1 MTVKLGARIE
11 ADVSPLVEALATAGE
26 ALDQF
31 EGRVQA
37 ANDELTQIGDAGSA
51 SLGSLAGGAGQAAD
65 ALAPL
70 GAAAEAVRAAAA
82 AAQDGDAA
90 LGTFSETGGAAAAA
104 LTSLFEIANDNRG
117 FAGITAAAGE
127 AADGLERLGG
137 TGSAA
142 LEMLVQPAADAGTA
156 VAGLAPV
163 ADGAGQALAELL
175 GTAGNTEGL
184 NQLAQATGEVGAALA
199 GLTAGDEGF
208 ARDLAANQQQLSA
221 LATARTEISQTLRDA
236 DQENADASQAILD
249 QANRIAEDGF
259 AARVE
264 LERQFWQDNQV
275 IEEAGGQTALEVMTA
290 ALGEQNAV
298 MAEELAKR
306 NQTVREQAAELRTT
320 LDDSYKEYLAPAVG
334 LPDDVRQNNRDI
346 IPIAGARLNAALE
359 AADYGSVNETWQEVV
374 TRFVSEGLDKLQD
387 AGARA
392 FGTLRDQG
400 AAAFDEL
407 AAGTG
412 TAQTAAT
419 AFGAALDGIGDAAG
433 AALAGLGSLVSG
445 GVKEAEHELNA
456 AGNAATEAGHQI
468 EAASSGGA
476 AMGHAVAEGAR
487 AGTDALNEVAR
498 LGEDVAI
505 GMAARAGTV
514 GQALRSLG
522 PIGLGAAAAIG
533 ALWLAFDNARK
544 AEDDLT
550 AINQALA
557 RTGANATMTAHDVQA
572 LAESLAGSTLQ
583 SRDEVLKAETELM
596 QFGSVVGDSFE
607 RTLHLAADLSAA
619 FGGTLSAN
627 VKLLGAALNEP
638 SQALDALEKAGVR
651 FTEAQR
657 DLIQGLVDS
666 GRQFEAQQ
674 AILDAVAESVG
685 GADAGAHG
693 GLTGRIHE
701 MTQAWEAFVASFGN
715 SDSIIG
721 QAAAGIIGAIT
732 GILNAVREV
741 SDQSLDAQIGK
752 LTTERDALTAQIASG
767 DYGFQ
772 GFLSGLLGTTDRAVA
787 EAKAR
792 LEDLNRTLSDL
803 QARQRQ
809 QELADEIA
817 AEDKKGAVREQQ
829 ARIVADQ
836 LEEIDADL
844 DERLQGLA
852 ETRVDK
858 IRAEAEAK
866 IKVLEG
872 LKAEA
877 AGLGRDTA
885 DYDAAIL
892 KVQQWQIA
900 EEAAAEA
907 KGRSSQA
914 TRDAI
919 DPNEKLIESLSQELD
934 AMEMSDRER
943 AVDAAL
949 RRLSADAT
957 DAQKDKVR
965 ELAGALYDEKEAA
978 EAASQAEEVLE
989 HLRRQLAEL
998 NLSAGDRA
1006 AAEAVR
1012 QLGDNASEAD
1022 RAMADLLAHQIQD
1035 GKDAKSVIDATKDA
1049 AEKYAEQLE
1058 KLNHLLEI
1066 GAIDHTTY
1074 GKAAAAAYQQMTAA
1088 SRDWQDGLQSSWAKY
1103 VSNATN
1109 SAAQVSRVFND
1120 AMGGMEDVFVKFI
1133 TTGELNFDNL
1143 TQRIV
1148 EDLARIFWE
1157 REIVAPI
1164 GTALFGNGQSG
1175 GGGDSGGG
1183 GLFGELFSG
1192 DWFSGLFHEGGVA
1205 GEASSYREMPSWMF
1219 AGAPRFHDGGVAG
1232 LAPGEVPA
1240 VLKVGEVVGWPEQLR
1255 HAFGGASTIQA
1266 TDASASYVI
1275 NVDARGATDPE
1286 ATARQVNALVAQTLS
1301 RLIPGIVDQATKQA
1315 QRQVVD
1321 NIQRRGGR
1329 VS

>member
-26 ALDQF
+26 ALDQV

-37 ANDELTQIGDAGSA
+37 ANDELTQIGDAGA
-51 SLGSLAGGAGQAAD
+51 TALGSLAGGAGQAAD

-70 GAAAEAVRAAAA
+70 GAAADVVRAVAVAAE
-82 AAQDGDAA
+82 DGNAA
-90 LGTFSETGGAAAAA
+90 LGDFSE
-104 LTSLFEIANDNRG
+104 
-117 FAGITAAAGE
+117 AG
-127 AADGLERLGG
+127 
-137 TGSAA
+137 GSAA
-142 LEMLVQPAADAGTA
+142 TALTDLLSAVNDNLAGLSDAGTSAAGTLETLGSDGGTALAALVQPASDAATAVTGMGPAADDAGRA
-156 VAGLAPV
+156 LAGL
-163 ADGAGQALAELL
+163 LE
-175 GTAGNTEGL
+175 TAGETGGL
-184 NQLAQATGEVGAALA
+184 DQLARATGEVGDALA

-221 LATARTEISQTLRDA
+221 LAAARTEIADTLRQA

-264 LERQFWQDNQV
+264 LERQFWADNQG

-290 ALGEQNAV
+290 ALSEQNAV

-306 NQTVREQAAELRTT
+306 NQTAREQAAELRTT
-320 LDDSYKEYLAPAVG
+320 LDDSYKEFLAPAVG
-334 LPDDVRQNNRDI
+334 LPGDTQANNAQI
-346 IPIAGARLNAALE
+346 IPVAGARLNAALE
-359 AADYGSVNETWQEVV
+359 AADYGSVIETWQEVV
-374 TRFVSEGLDKLQD
+374 TRFVSDGLDKLQE
-387 AGARA
+387 AGTRA

-407 AAGTG
+407 AAGTS
-412 TAQTAAT
+412 TAETAAT

-433 AALAGLGSLVSG
+433 TALAGLGSLVSG
-445 GVKEAEHELNA
+445 GVKEAEHELTA
-456 AGNAATEAGHQI
+456 AGTAATEAGHQI
-468 EAASSGGA
+468 EAAGSGGA
-476 AMGHAVAEGAR
+476 AMGHAVAEGAK
-487 AGTDALNEVAR
+487 AGGDALGEVAR
-498 LGEDVAI
+498 IGEDVAI
-505 GMAARAGTV
+505 GMAARAGMV
-514 GQALRSLG
+514 GQVLRGLG
-522 PIGLGAAAAIG
+522 PIGLGAAAAVG
-533 ALWLAFDNARK
+533 ALWLAFDDARK
-544 AEDDLT
+544 AEDELT

-557 RTGANATMTAHDVQA
+557 RTGANATMTAQEVQA
-572 LAESLAGSTLQ
+572 LAERLAGSTLQ

-596 QFGSVVGDSFE
+596 QFGSVLGDSFE
-607 RTLHLAADLSAA
+607 RTLQLAADLSAA
-619 FGGTLSAN
+619 FGGTLSSN

-651 FTEAQR
+651 FADAQR
-657 DLIQGLVDS
+657 DLIQGLVES
-666 GRQFEAQQ
+666 GRSFEAQQ

-685 GADAGAHG
+685 GADAAAHG
-693 GLTGRIHE
+693 GLTGRIRE
-701 MTQAWEAFVASFGN
+701 MTSAWEAFVASFSR
-715 SDSIIG
+715 SDSVIG
-721 QAAAGIIGAIT
+721 QAAAGIVSAIT

-741 SDQSLDAQIGK
+741 TDQSVDAQISR
-752 LTTERDALTAQIASG
+752 LTTERDVLQAQLASG
-767 DYGFQ
+767 DFGSPSWLPWSETNADKLKAQ
-772 GFLSGLLGTTDRAVA
+772 AQ
-787 EAKAR
+787 AR

-809 QELADEIA
+809 QELADEVA

-836 LEEIDADL
+836 LEEIDSDL

-858 IRAEAEAK
+858 IRAEADAK
-866 IKVLEG
+866 IKLLEG

-877 AGLGRDTA
+877 AGLGLDTS

-907 KGRSSQA
+907 TSRSSQA
-914 TRDAI
+914 TRDAV
-919 DPNEKLIESLSQELD
+919 DPNQKLIESLGQELD
-934 AMEMSDRER
+934 ALELSDRER

-957 DAQKDKVR
+957 EAQKDKVR

-978 EAASQAEEVLE
+978 EAAEQAEEVLE

-998 NLSAGDRA
+998 NMSAGDRA

-1012 QLGDNASEAD
+1012 QLGDNATEAD
-1022 RAMADLLAHQIQD
+1022 RAMAELLAHQIQD
-1035 GKDAKSVIDATKDA
+1035 GKDAKSVIDGTKDA

-1058 KLNHLLEI
+1058 KLNHLLEV

-1120 AMGGMEDVFVKFI
+1120 AMSGMEDVFVKFI

-1164 GTALFGNGQSG
+1164 GTALFGNGQNSG

-1205 GEASSYREMPSWMF
+1205 GEASTYRETPSWLF
-1219 AGAPRFHDGGVAG
+1219 AGAPRYHDGGVAG

-1240 VLKVGEVVGWPEQLR
+1240 VLKAGEVVGWPEQLR
-1255 HAFGGASTIQA
+1255 QAFGNSGSIQA
-1266 TDASASYVI
+1266 TDASATYVI
-1275 NVDARGATDPE
+1275 NVDARGASDPD
-1286 ATARQVNALVAQTLS
+1286 ATARQVNQLVAETLS
-1301 RLIPGIVDQATKQA
+1301 RLIPGIVDQATRQA

-1321 NIQRRGGR
+1321 TIQRRGGR

>member
-11 ADVSPLVEALATAGE
+11 ADVSPLVEALATAGQ

-37 ANDELTQIGDAGSA
+37 ANDELTQIGDAGAA

-70 GAAAEAVRAAAA
+70 GAAAEAVRSVAAAA
-82 AAQDGDAA
+82 NDSEAGIASFADAGSTA
-90 LGTFSETGGAAAAA
+90 SAA

-117 FAGITAAAGE
+117 FAGITAATGE
-127 AADGLERLGG
+127 TADGLERLGG

-142 LEMLVQPAADAGTA
+142 LAMLVQPAAEAETA

-175 GTAGNTEGL
+175 STAGNTEGL
-184 NQLAQATGEVGAALA
+184 DRFAQATGEVGAALA

-221 LATARTEISQTLRDA
+221 LATARTEIAQTLRDA
-236 DQENADASQAILD
+236 DQENADASQGILD

-275 IEEAGGQTALEVMTA
+275 IEEAGGRTALEVMTS
-290 ALGEQNAV
+290 ALSEQNAV

-306 NQTVREQAAELRTT
+306 NQTAREQAAELRTT
-320 LDDSYKEYLAPAVG
+320 LDDSFKEYLAPAVG
-334 LPDDVRQNNRDI
+334 LADDTQANNAQI
-346 IPIAGARLNAALE
+346 IPVAGARLNAALE

-374 TRFVSEGLDKLQD
+374 TRFVSDGLDKLQE
-387 AGARA
+387 AGTRA
-392 FGTLRDQG
+392 FGTLRHQG

-407 AAGTG
+407 AAGTT
-412 TAQTAAT
+412 TAETAAT

-433 AALAGLGSLVSG
+433 AALAELGSLVSG
-445 GVKEAEHELNA
+445 GVKEAEHELTA
-456 AGNAATEAGHQI
+456 AGTAATAAGHQI
-468 EAASSGGA
+468 EAAGSGGA
-476 AMGHAVAEGAR
+476 AMGHAVAEGAK

-505 GMAARAGTV
+505 GMAARAGTI
-514 GQALRSLG
+514 GQALRGLG

-533 ALWLAFDNARK
+533 ALWLAFDDAKK
-544 AEDDLT
+544 AEQELTDL
-550 AINQALA
+550 NQALT
-557 RTGANATMTAHDVQA
+557 RTGATATMTAHDVQA
-572 LAESLAGSTLQ
+572 LADSLATSTMA

-596 QFGSVVGDSFE
+596 QFGSVLGDSFE
-607 RTLHLAADLSAA
+607 RTLRLAADLSAA

-627 VKLLGAALNEP
+627 VKLLGSALNEP
-638 SQALDALEKAGVR
+638 EQALESLEQAGVR
-651 FTEAQR
+651 FTDAQR

-674 AILDAVAESVG
+674 AILEAVGGAVG
-685 GADAGAHG
+685 GADASARS
-693 GLTGRIHE
+693 GLTGKVKVL
-701 MTQAWEAFVASFGN
+701 TDAWQAFVAEFTS
-715 SDSIIG
+715 SDNLIG
-721 QAAAGIIGAIT
+721 QAASSILGTLAWLVDGATRMLGHSVDDQIT
-732 GILNAVREV
+732 
-741 SDQSLDAQIGK
+741 K
-752 LTTERDALTAQIASG
+752 LQTERDALTAQIASG

-772 GFLSGLLGTTDRAVA
+772 GFLGGLLGTTDRAAA

-809 QELADEIA
+809 QDLADEIA
-817 AEDKKGAVREQQ
+817 AEDRQSAVREQQ
-829 ARIVADQ
+829 ARVVADK
-836 LEEIDADL
+836 LEEIDQDL
-844 DERLQGLA
+844 DDRLQGLA

-866 IKVLEG
+866 IKLLEG

-907 KGRSSQA
+907 KSRSSQA
-914 TRDAI
+914 TRDAL
-919 DPNEKLIESLSQELD
+919 DPNEKLIESLSHEL
-934 AMEMSDRER
+934 EVIELSDREQ

-965 ELAGALYDEKEAA
+965 ELAGALFDEKEAA
-978 EAASQAEEVLE
+978 EAASQAEEVLD
-989 HLRRQLAEL
+989 HLRQKLAEL
-998 NLSAGDRA
+998 NMSAGDRA

-1012 QLGDNASEAD
+1012 QLGENASEAD
-1022 RAMADLLAHQIQD
+1022 RAMAELLAHQIQD

-1058 KLNHLLEI
+1058 KLNHLLEV

-1120 AMGGMEDVFVKFI
+1120 AMSGMEDVFVKFI

-1164 GTALFGNGQSG
+1164 GTALFGNGQNG

-1183 GLFGELFSG
+1183 GLFGSLFSG

-1205 GEASSYREMPSWMF
+1205 GEASTYREMPSWMF
-1219 AGAPRFHDGGVAG
+1219 AGAPHYHSGGIAG
-1232 LAPGEVPA
+1232 LAPGEV
-1240 VLKVGEVVGWPEQLR
+1240 
-1255 HAFGGASTIQA
+1255 
-1266 TDASASYVI
+1266 
-1275 NVDARGATDPE
+1275 
-1286 ATARQVNALVAQTLS
+1286 
-1301 RLIPGIVDQATKQA
+1301 
-1315 QRQVVD
+1315 
-1321 NIQRRGGR
+1321 
-1329 VS
+1329 

>member
-26 ALDQF
+26 ALDQV

-37 ANDELTQIGDAGSA
+37 ANDELTQIGDAGA
-51 SLGSLAGGAGQAAD
+51 TALGSLAGGAGQAAD

-70 GAAAEAVRAAAA
+70 GAAADVVRAVAVAAE
-82 AAQDGDAA
+82 DGNAA
-90 LGTFSETGGAAAAA
+90 LGDFSE
-104 LTSLFEIANDNRG
+104 
-117 FAGITAAAGE
+117 AG
-127 AADGLERLGG
+127 
-137 TGSAA
+137 GSAA
-142 LEMLVQPAADAGTA
+142 TALTDLLSAVNDNLAGLSDAGTSAAGTLETLGSDGGTALAALVQPASDAATAVTGMGPAADDAGRA
-156 VAGLAPV
+156 LAGL
-163 ADGAGQALAELL
+163 LE
-175 GTAGNTEGL
+175 TAGETGGL
-184 NQLAQATGEVGAALA
+184 DQLARATGEVGDALA

-221 LATARTEISQTLRDA
+221 LAAARTEIADTLRQA

-264 LERQFWQDNQV
+264 LERQFWADNQG

-290 ALGEQNAV
+290 ALSEQNAV

-306 NQTVREQAAELRTT
+306 NQTAREQAAELRTT
-320 LDDSYKEYLAPAVG
+320 LDDSYKEFLAPAVG
-334 LPDDVRQNNRDI
+334 LPGDTQANNAQI
-346 IPIAGARLNAALE
+346 IPVAGARLNAALE

-374 TRFVSEGLDKLQD
+374 TRFVSDGLDKLQE
-387 AGARA
+387 AGTRA

-407 AAGTG
+407 AAGTS
-412 TAQTAAT
+412 TAETAAT

-445 GVKEAEHELNA
+445 GVKEAEHELTA
-456 AGNAATEAGHQI
+456 AGTAATEAGHQI
-468 EAASSGGA
+468 EAAGSGGA
-476 AMGHAVAEGAR
+476 AMGHAVAEGAK
-487 AGTDALNEVAR
+487 AGGDALGEVAR
-498 LGEDVAI
+498 IGEDVAI
-505 GMAARAGTV
+505 GMAARAGMV
-514 GQALRSLG
+514 GQVLRGLG
-522 PIGLGAAAAIG
+522 PIGLGAAAAVG
-533 ALWLAFDNARK
+533 ALWLAFDDARK
-544 AEDDLT
+544 AEDELT

-557 RTGANATMTAHDVQA
+557 RTGANATMTAQEVQA
-572 LAESLAGSTLQ
+572 LAERLAGSTLQ

-596 QFGSVVGDSFE
+596 QFGSVLGDSFE
-607 RTLHLAADLSAA
+607 RTLQLAADLSAA
-619 FGGTLSAN
+619 FGGTLSSN

-651 FTEAQR
+651 FADAQR
-657 DLIQGLVDS
+657 DLIQGLVES
-666 GRQFEAQQ
+666 GRSFEAQQ

-685 GADAGAHG
+685 GADAAAHG
-693 GLTGRIHE
+693 GLTGRIRE
-701 MTQAWEAFVASFGN
+701 MTSAWEAFVASFSR
-715 SDSIIG
+715 SDSVIG
-721 QAAAGIIGAIT
+721 QAAAGIVSAIT

-741 SDQSLDAQIGK
+741 TDQSVDAQISR
-752 LTTERDALTAQIASG
+752 LTTERDVLQAQLASG
-767 DYGFQ
+767 DFGSPSWLPWSETNADKLKAQ
-772 GFLSGLLGTTDRAVA
+772 AQ
-787 EAKAR
+787 AR

-809 QELADEIA
+809 QELADEVA

-836 LEEIDADL
+836 LEEIDSDL

-858 IRAEAEAK
+858 IRAEADAK
-866 IKVLEG
+866 IKLLEG

-877 AGLGRDTA
+877 AGLGLDTS

-907 KGRSSQA
+907 TSRSSQA
-914 TRDAI
+914 TRDAV
-919 DPNEKLIESLSQELD
+919 DPNQKLIESLGQELD
-934 AMEMSDRER
+934 ALELSDRER

-957 DAQKDKVR
+957 EAQKDKVR

-978 EAASQAEEVLE
+978 EAAEQAEEVLE

-998 NLSAGDRA
+998 NMSAGDRA

-1012 QLGDNASEAD
+1012 QLGDNATEAD
-1022 RAMADLLAHQIQD
+1022 RAMAELLAHQIQD
-1035 GKDAKSVIDATKDA
+1035 GKDAKSVIDGTKDA

-1058 KLNHLLEI
+1058 KLNHLLEV

-1120 AMGGMEDVFVKFI
+1120 AMSGMEDVFVKFI

-1164 GTALFGNGQSG
+1164 GTALFGNGQNSG

-1205 GEASSYREMPSWMF
+1205 GEASTYRETPSWLF
-1219 AGAPRFHDGGVAG
+1219 AGAPRYHDGGVAG

-1240 VLKVGEVVGWPEQLR
+1240 VLKAGEVVGWPEQLR
-1255 HAFGGASTIQA
+1255 QAFGNSGSIQA
-1266 TDASASYVI
+1266 TDASATYVI
-1275 NVDARGATDPE
+1275 NVDARGASDPD
-1286 ATARQVNALVAQTLS
+1286 ATARQVNQLVAETLS
-1301 RLIPGIVDQATKQA
+1301 RLIPGIVDQATRQA

-1321 NIQRRGGR
+1321 TIQRRGGR

>member
-1 MTVKLGARIE
+1 M
-11 ADVSPLVEALATAGE
+11 
-26 ALDQF
+26 
-31 EGRVQA
+31 
-37 ANDELTQIGDAGSA
+37 
-51 SLGSLAGGAGQAAD
+51 SL
-65 ALAPL
+65 
-70 GAAAEAVRAAAA
+70 
-82 AAQDGDAA
+82 
-90 LGTFSETGGAAAAA
+90 
-104 LTSLFEIANDNRG
+104 
-117 FAGITAAAGE
+117 
-127 AADGLERLGG
+127 
-137 TGSAA
+137 
-142 LEMLVQPAADAGTA
+142 
-156 VAGLAPV
+156 
-163 ADGAGQALAELL
+163 
-175 GTAGNTEGL
+175 
-184 NQLAQATGEVGAALA
+184 
-199 GLTAGDEGF
+199 
-208 ARDLAANQQQLSA
+208 
-221 LATARTEISQTLRDA
+221 
-236 DQENADASQAILD
+236 
-249 QANRIAEDGF
+249 
-259 AARVE
+259 
-264 LERQFWQDNQV
+264 
-275 IEEAGGQTALEVMTA
+275 
-290 ALGEQNAV
+290 
-298 MAEELAKR
+298 
-306 NQTVREQAAELRTT
+306 
-320 LDDSYKEYLAPAVG
+320 KEYLAPAVG
-334 LPDDVRQNNRDI
+334 LPGDTQANNAQI
-346 IPIAGARLNAALE
+346 IPVAGARLNAALE

-374 TRFVSEGLDKLQD
+374 TRFVSDGLDKLQE
-387 AGARA
+387 AGTRA

-400 AAAFDEL
+400 AAAFDDL
-407 AAGTG
+407 AAGTN
-412 TAQTAAT
+412 TAETAAT

-433 AALAGLGSLVSG
+433 TALVGLGSLVSG
-445 GVKEAEHELNA
+445 GVKEAEHELTA
-456 AGNAATEAGHQI
+456 AGTAATEAGHQI
-468 EAASSGGA
+468 EAAGSGGA
-476 AMGHAVAEGAR
+476 AMGHAVAEGAK
-487 AGTDALNEVAR
+487 AGSDALNEVAR

-505 GMAARAGTV
+505 GMAARAGTI

-557 RTGANATMTAHDVQA
+557 RTGASATMTAHDVQA

-596 QFGSVVGDSFE
+596 QFGSVLGDSFE

-619 FGGTLSAN
+619 FGGNLSSN

-638 SQALDALEKAGVR
+638 EQALDALEKAGVR

-685 GADAGAHG
+685 GADGGAHG

-752 LTTERDALTAQIASG
+752 LTTERDALTAQITSG

-772 GFLSGLLGTTDRAVA
+772 GFLSGLLGTTDRAAA

-809 QELADEIA
+809 QDLADEIA

-836 LEEIDADL
+836 LEEIDQDL
-844 DERLQGLA
+844 DDRLQGLA

-858 IRAEAEAK
+858 IRAEADAK

-919 DPNEKLIESLSQELD
+919 DPNEKLIESLSHEL
-934 AMEMSDRER
+934 EVIELSDREL
-943 AVDAAL
+943 AIDAAL

-965 ELAGALYDEKEAA
+965 ELAGALFDEKEAA
-978 EAASQAEEVLE
+978 EAASQAEEVLDN
-989 HLRRQLAEL
+989 LRQKLTEL
-998 NLSAGDRA
+998 NMSAGDRA

-1012 QLGDNASEAD
+1012 QLGENASEAD

-1035 GKDAKSVIDATKDA
+1035 GKDAKSVIEATKDA

-1058 KLNHLLEI
+1058 KLNHLLEV

-1120 AMGGMEDVFVKFI
+1120 AMSGMEDVFVKFI

-1192 DWFSGLFHEGGVA
+1192 DWFSGLFHDGGVA
-1205 GEASSYREMPSWMF
+1205 GEASTYREMPSWMF
-1219 AGAPRFHDGGVAG
+1219 AGAPHYHSGGIAG

-1240 VLKVGEVVGWPEQLR
+1240 VLKAGEVVGWPDQLR
-1255 HAFGGASTIQA
+1255 QAFGGAGTIQA

-1275 NVDARGATDPE
+1275 NVDARGAADPE